1 MIIIRRSTPRPQP
14 LAGQHP
20 VFERPHELFVVL
32 VRVLLRPRLLAF
44 ALFDE
49 AAALLDR
56 VVDVG
61 AAADDLHPGDDPVE
75 GLAERFGVARAPA

>member
-1 MIIIRRSTPRPQP
+1 MPSPQP

-32 VRVLLRPRLLAF
+32 VGVVLGARLLAL

-49 AAALLDR
+49 ALALLDR

-61 AAADDLHPGDDPVE
+61 PAADDLHPGDDPVE
-75 GLAERFGVARAPA
+75 GLAQVLGARPGPA